1 MPLTKPFTTAV
12 ACKRF
17 GPLLLTMLSYSWV
30 KGEDVGHE
38 NNAGACSSA
47 ALRLCVWSPRGV
59 GISIKAVVLHD
70 LLPDFIYSI
79 AKYAR
84 DRNDNRCSMALLTR
98 GSLFEKR
105 DTHCRAIQ
113 HTLFVHFDIP
123 LTIVQAR

>member
-17 GPLLLTMLSYSWV
+17 GPLLLTMLLYGWV
-30 KGEDVGHE
+30 KGEDVGYE

-47 ALRLCVWSPRGV
+47 ALRLCVRSPRSV
-59 GISIKAVVLHD
+59 GISIKAVVLRD

-98 GSLFEKR
+98 GSLFEKL
-105 DTHCRAIQ
+105 DTNCCAFQ
-113 HTLFVHFDIP
+113 HTLLTHFDMP
-123 LTIVQAR
+123 LTTVQAR